1 MLRGLVA
8 KLGLADVVTMT
19 GQALAQEKIPAYMHQ
34 GDVFVLP
41 CVWAED
47 GDVDG
52 LPQLTME
59 AMGCG
64 VPAITTRLVGNP
76 DLVKHEETGLLVPAN
91 DAESLANAIERMMA
105 DAELSQ
111 RCASAGRAWV
121 LEKFDI
127 ARSLE
132 PLLNEYRKA
141 LGQPARVGERISL
154 QGMEAAA

>member
-1 MLRGLVA
+1 
-8 KLGLADVVTMT
+8 
-19 GQALAQEKIPAYMHQ
+19 
-34 GDVFVLP
+34 
-41 CVWAED
+41 
-47 GDVDG
+47 
-52 LPQLTME
+52 
-59 AMGCG
+59 
-64 VPAITTRLVGNP
+64 
-76 DLVKHEETGLLVPAN
+76 
-91 DAESLANAIERMMA
+91 MA

-127 ARSLE
+127 TRSLE